1 MNRVPNPILGPNKF
15 KFGLFNANCDGGF
28 AISKAPER
36 WRCEWDDVV
45 KACVMADEAGIDFIL
60 PVAKWRGLSGEAD
73 NLGRS
78 FETLTHGAAIGALT
92 KRIGLFAT
100 VHVPLAT
107 PAFVA
112 KAIATID
119 HVTHG
124 RVGLNIVCGW
134 NQDEFNVHGVNI
146 DSERR
151 YDQGL
156 EWFKIYGK
164 ILEGGPPF
172 NWDGEFYKLRGV
184 TTNPLTVQRPRP
196 PIMSAGFSPKGR
208 DFAAQAADLLFTSVS
223 NLHRAPAIVKS
234 VQDFAARYGRKVAVF
249 TTCHIVCRPTRK
261 EAEDFHYYFAE
272 EMADRES
279 LAYIVQQ
286 KEATAGS
293 DIPKSERPDT
303 NPQANTRRRGQI
315 YAGTFP
321 GCYTIVGTPDDVADE
336 MIEMS
341 EAGLAG
347 ASICFL
353 DYLAAMPYFI
363 QEVLPRLEHAGLREK
378 CNITGRSATMV

>member
-1 MNRVPNPILGPNKF
+1 MNRVLNPIVGSNKF

-45 KACVMADEAGIDFIL
+45 KACAMADEAGIDFIL

-78 FETLTHGAAIGALT
+78 FETLTHSAAIGALT

-107 PAFVA
+107 PACVA

-134 NQDEFNVHGVNI
+134 NQDEFNVHGVSI

-156 EWFKIYGK
+156 EWFRIYAR

-172 NWDGEFYKLRGV
+172 DWDGEFYKLRGV
-184 TTNPLTVQRPRP
+184 TTNPLTLQRPRP

-208 DFAAQAADLLFTSVS
+208 DFAA
-223 NLHRAPAIVKS
+223 P
-234 VQDFAARYGRKVAVF
+234 
-249 TTCHIVCRPTRK
+249 
-261 EAEDFHYYFAE
+261 
-272 EMADRES
+272 
-279 LAYIVQQ
+279 
-286 KEATAGS
+286 
-293 DIPKSERPDT
+293 
-303 NPQANTRRRGQI
+303 
-315 YAGTFP
+315 
-321 GCYTIVGTPDDVADE
+321 VG
-336 MIEMS
+336 M
-341 EAGLAG
+341 
-347 ASICFL
+347 
-353 DYLAAMPYFI
+353 AMPTVQLTCSTLSLFHP
-363 QEVLPRLEHAGLREK
+363 QRRS
-378 CNITGRSATMV
+378 NRSALAWKIFSLSASLIGAVRTNATPSALAL

>member
-1 MNRVPNPILGPNKF
+1 MNRVPNPILGSNKF

-134 NQDEFNVHGVNI
+134 NQDEFNVHGVSI

-156 EWFKIYGK
+156 EWFRIYAK

-172 NWDGEFYKLRGV
+172 DWDGEFYKLRGV

-196 PIMSAGFSPKGR
+196 PIMSAGF
-208 DFAAQAADLLFTSVS
+208 
-223 NLHRAPAIVKS
+223 
-234 VQDFAARYGRKVAVF
+234 
-249 TTCHIVCRPTRK
+249 
-261 EAEDFHYYFAE
+261 
-272 EMADRES
+272 
-279 LAYIVQQ
+279 
-286 KEATAGS
+286 
-293 DIPKSERPDT
+293 
-303 NPQANTRRRGQI
+303 
-315 YAGTFP
+315 
-321 GCYTIVGTPDDVADE
+321 
-336 MIEMS
+336 
-341 EAGLAG
+341 
-347 ASICFL
+347 
-353 DYLAAMPYFI
+353 
-363 QEVLPRLEHAGLREK
+363 
-378 CNITGRSATMV
+378 